1 MYEPTIRFDD
11 YALQQAARLRPGSG
25 DELFASRRKIFRR
38 MLRLIPSQVQ
48 DARTIADVG
57 CGAGDLLLFLE
68 EETGAQIHG
77 FDVSRSQLD
86 LARARCRD
94 KQRIRCHADLAET
107 DTRFD
112 LIFSLHV
119 IEHVPDSELRGFL
132 VSMLERLTP
141 EGRLVIAT
149 PNGLNPFAYTAYMA
163 MDGTHVRMHSP
174 LTLNQLVEPLGF
186 QVLEIHRETPQA
198 HDLSSAAKTAVWWLY
213 AQVLKLGVLAV
224 APGVRALRFPMT
236 MAASFYAVIG
246 RAPGVTSVSP
256 R

>member
-1 MYEPTIRFDD
+1 MHEPTTRFED
-11 YALQQAARLRPGSG
+11 YALQHAARLRPGSADG
-25 DELFASRRKIFRR
+25 LFASRRRLFRR
-38 MLRLIPSQVQ
+38 MLRLIRSQAQ
-48 DARTIADVG
+48 GARTIADVG

-68 EETGAQIHG
+68 EETSAQIHG
-77 FDVSRSQLD
+77 FDISRSQLD
-86 LARARCRD
+86 LASARCRD
-94 KQRIRCHADLAET
+94 KRRIRCHADLAET

-163 MDGTHVRMHSP
+163 MDGTHLRMHSP

-186 QVLEIHRETPQA
+186 QVLETHRETPQA

-213 AQVLKLGVLAV
+213 AQALKLGVFAV
-224 APGVRALRFPMT
+224 APGVRALRFPLT
-236 MAASFYAVIG
+236 MAASFYAVVG
-246 RAPGVTSVSP
+246 RAPEVPSVLP